1 MGDSQVAK
9 MLMSADVDWSLQNEQ
24 GWSALQEVVCA
35 WEEGIAMIIMKHY
48 QPLS

>member
-1 MGDSQVAK
+1 MAE
-9 MLMSADVDWSLQNEQ
+9 MLMFAGADWSLQNEQ

-48 QPLS
+48 QPVA